1 MKKESSKEA
10 IKKKLGKSM
19 SEAIQK
25 SIDEGLDPKSLKKCW
40 ALENLRLV
48 PIKRK
53 ILEKTKNKKGRKN
66 RSKFLVEISKSRS
79 NHKVF

>member
-1 MKKESSKEA
+1 MKKESSE
-10 IKKKLGKSM
+10 
-19 SEAIQK
+19 EAIQK
-25 SIDEGLDPKSLKKCW
+25 SIDEGLDSKSLKKCW

>member
-48 PIKRK
+48 PIKKNFRK
-53 ILEKTKNKKGRKN
+53 DKK
-66 RSKFLVEISKSRS
+66 
-79 NHKVF
+79 